1 MVNFGC
7 KWEFKPD
14 GVLRDLVG
22 KQEEDKMSY
31 VRHVDLPDDQE
42 GYRADNMYAE
52 SLQSPKKSE
61 SLAGIRV
68 EAESG
73 GSAEELET
81 FGNSQE
87 VETKQDPWMEAIT
100 AFIRK
105 IDIESL

>member
-1 MVNFGC
+1 MINFGC
-7 KWEFKPD
+7 KWESNPD
-14 GVLRDLVG
+14 GVLEDFVG
-22 KQEEDKMSY
+22 KQEDKMSY

-52 SLQSPKKSE
+52 SLQSPRKSE
-61 SLAGIRV
+61 SLAGIRI

>member
-1 MVNFGC
+1 MNT
-7 KWEFKPD
+7 
-14 GVLRDLVG
+14 L
-22 KQEEDKMSY
+22 
-31 VRHVDLPDDQE
+31 RHVDLPDDQE
-42 GYRADNMYAE
+42 GYRVDNLYAE
-52 SLQSPKKSE
+52 SLETSRKSE
-61 SLAGIRV
+61 SLAGVRV

-73 GSAEELET
+73 GSAEEVET

>member
-1 MVNFGC
+1 MIIFWS
-7 KWEFKPD
+7 KRESKLD
-14 GVLRDLVG
+14 AVLRDFVG
-22 KQEEDKMSY
+22 KQENRMSY

-42 GYRADNMYAE
+42 GYRVDNMYAE
-52 SLQSPKKSE
+52 SLETSRKSE
-61 SLAGIRV
+61 SLAGVRV

-73 GSAEELET
+73 GSAEEFEI

>member
-1 MVNFGC
+1 MNT
-7 KWEFKPD
+7 
-14 GVLRDLVG
+14 
-22 KQEEDKMSY
+22 
-31 VRHVDLPDDQE
+31 VRQVDLPDDQE
-42 GYRADNMYAE
+42 GYRADNVYAE
-52 SLQSPKKSE
+52 SLQSPRKSE
-61 SLAGIRV
+61 SLAGIRI